1 MPLAQLA
8 PLAQIPGVRLISL
21 QTHYGLD
28 QLLQL
33 PPGMAVETLGEDY
46 ATGHDS
52 FVDVAAAMHCV
63 DLVVTTDSAPAHLAG
78 ALARRCWV
86 LLMHV
91 PDWRWMIG
99 HEDSPWYP
107 CTRLFRQS
115 ERGNW
120 ETPVRKLAD
129 ELRRLGGAQ

>member
-1 MPLAQLA
+1 
-8 PLAQIPGVRLISL
+8 
-21 QTHYGLD
+21 
-28 QLLQL
+28 
-33 PPGMAVETLGEDY
+33 MAVETLGGDY
-46 ATGHDS
+46 ASGHDS

-78 ALARRCWV
+78 ALARPCWV

-91 PDWRWMIG
+91 PDWRWLIDRD
-99 HEDSPWYP
+99 DSPWYP
-107 CTRLFRQS
+107 HTRLFRQT

-129 ELRRLGGAQ
+129 ELRCLIGTKA